1 MTVRT
6 RRERGMGKTM
16 ADDVNE
22 TTQKHRAAIDRAEE
36 RVREILFDLE
46 EQTGASIESVE
57 IDTRNFAQL
66 RTDIWLT
73 MERRA

>member
-1 MTVRT
+1 
-6 RRERGMGKTM
+6 M

>member
-1 MTVRT
+1 
-6 RRERGMGKTM
+6 M

-22 TTQKHRAAIDRAEE
+22 TTEKHQAAVDRAKK
-36 RVREILFDLE
+36 RVREILHELE
-46 EQTGASIESVE
+46 EETGATIESVE
-57 IDTRNFAQL
+57 VDTRNFSAL

>member
-1 MTVRT
+1 
-6 RRERGMGKTM
+6 M

-36 RVREILFDLE
+36 RVRKILLNLE
-46 EQTGASIESVE
+46 EETGATIESVE
-57 IDTRNFAQL
+57 VDTRNFSGL

-73 MERRA
+73 MDRRA

>member
-1 MTVRT
+1 MV
-6 RRERGMGKTM
+6 
-16 ADDVNE
+16 DDVNE
-22 TTQKHRAAIDRAEE
+22 TTQKHRATIDRAEE

-57 IDTRNFAQL
+57 VDTRNFAQL